1 MPSVRI
7 RDKDPRGLLAFDL
20 RDILSA
26 IGPRAENSIWA
37 VANESCTGEP
47 LMVVGDSGALDELV
61 LFKRTVSGIQLL
73 EILKGVEQIIWGEF
87 SGFETTASLDPWLVI
102 VAFDSSW
109 FEVRTDDE
117 PTLARLKERFVDVSP
132 IYPSHPDRITG

>member
-1 MPSVRI
+1 MPTVKI
-7 RDKDPRGLLAFDL
+7 RDKDPRGHLAFDL

-37 VANESCTGEP
+37 VANETSTGEP
-47 LMVVGDSGALDELV
+47 LMVVGNSEALDELV
-61 LFKRTVSGIQLL
+61 LFKTTVSGIQLL
-73 EILKGVEQIIWGEF
+73 EILKGVEQIISGEF
-87 SGFETTASLDPWLVI
+87 SGFEIASSLDPWIVI

-117 PTLARLKERFVDVSP
+117 PTLARLRERFADVSP
-132 IYPSHPDRITG
+132 V